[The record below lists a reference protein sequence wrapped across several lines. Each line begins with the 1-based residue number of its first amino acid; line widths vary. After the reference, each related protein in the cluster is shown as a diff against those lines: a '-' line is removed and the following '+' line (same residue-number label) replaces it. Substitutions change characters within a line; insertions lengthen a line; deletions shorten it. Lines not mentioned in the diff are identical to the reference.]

1 MAVEDREEA
10 GVTEAERVDL
20 RALLPPVRDQG
31 PRATCLAFAVT
42 AAHEVARAVG
52 LPVVEDL
59 AEEVLYWGCKQ
70 IDGDRKPGSEFPSS
84 ATALARWGQPDEGL
98 WPYDRTRDDTS
109 ADYAP
114 PPAALEPSICRHTRL
129 QSIGA
134 TIPEIKRC
142 LCQGRTV
149 ALGLWLTRGFFTSS
163 GGQIPAPE
171 PHEARLEGHAV
182 LVVGYDDGARD
193 GQGVLI
199 VRNSWGTTWGD
210 GGYGYL
216 PYAHL
221 ALGSEA
227 WTIRFEERDQ
237 EVKVDQ

>member
-10 GVTEAERVDL
+10 GVTGAERVDL
-20 RALLPPVRDQG
+20 RPLLPPVRDQG
-31 PRATCLAFAVT
+31 SRATCLAFAVT

-84 ATALARWGQPDEGL
+84 AAALARWGQPDEGL
-98 WPYDRTRDDTS
+98 WPYDRLRDDTS
-109 ADYAP
+109 AGYAP

-129 QSIGA
+129 QAIDA
-134 TIPEIKRC
+134 TISEIKRY
-142 LCQGRTV
+142 LNHGRVV
-149 ALGLWLTRGFFTSS
+149 ALGLWLTRGFFTSP
-163 GGQIPAPE
+163 GGQIAPPE
-171 PHEARLEGHAV
+171 PGEARLEGHTI

-193 GQGVLI
+193 GQGILI
-199 VRNSWGTTWGD
+199 IRNSWGSAWGD

-216 PYAHL
+216 PYAYL

-227 WTIRFEERDQ
+227 WTAGLEERDQ
-237 EVKVDQ
+237 KAEVDR